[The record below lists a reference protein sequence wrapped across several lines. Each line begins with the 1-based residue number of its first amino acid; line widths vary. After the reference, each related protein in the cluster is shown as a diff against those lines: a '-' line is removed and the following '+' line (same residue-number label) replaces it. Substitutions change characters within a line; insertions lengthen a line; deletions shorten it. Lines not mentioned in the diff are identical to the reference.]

1 MKNFP
6 INIQRHIIL
15 IVSIAGLLFTAY
27 DIYVRVVFAYSPNQN
42 VTAELKTL
50 PVLLLILMPA
60 LLGIFYFYKK
70 DNNFILP
77 FSYIIYRFALIL
89 TIVTKMISTDA
100 LEKGLTMLLIV
111 LPICFVVC
119 IILLLQ
125 LFRNKVF
132 NTKQ

>member
-1 MKNFP
+1 MKNFL
-6 INIQRHIIL
+6 INKQRNIIFIISLAGIL
-15 IVSIAGLLFTAY
+15 ITVY
-27 DIYVRVVFAYSPNQN
+27 DIYLRIVFAFSQNQN
-42 VTAELKTL
+42 IIAELKTL
-50 PVLLLILMPA
+50 PILLLILMPA

-77 FSYIIYRFALIL
+77 FSYIIYGFALIL

-100 LEKGLTMLLIV
+100 LEEGLTMLLIV

>member
-50 PVLLLILMPA
+50 LVLLPILIPA

-70 DNNFILP
+70 DNKPAIMFI
-77 FSYIIYRFALIL
+77 YIIYGFALIL
-89 TIVTKMISTDA
+89 AIVTKMISIDA
-100 LEKGLTMLLIV
+100 LEEGLTMLLIV

>member
-60 LLGIFYFYKK
+60 IMGIFYFYKK
-70 DNNFILP
+70 DNNFIFP
-77 FSYIIYRFALIL
+77 FSYIIYGFALIL

-100 LEKGLTMLLIV
+100 LEEGLTMLLIV

-125 LFRNKVF
+125 LFRNRVF